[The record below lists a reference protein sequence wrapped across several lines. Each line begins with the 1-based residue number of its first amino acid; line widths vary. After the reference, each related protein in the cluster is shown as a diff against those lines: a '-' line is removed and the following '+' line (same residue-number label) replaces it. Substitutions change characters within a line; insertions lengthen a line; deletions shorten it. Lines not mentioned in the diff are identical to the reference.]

1 MIRRI
6 HLHDT
11 GNRLN
16 QTKDDGQDENK
27 DSDPERVPLDLLPS
41 IVPPLGETFR
51 LRVIESPLYN
61 RQSLV
66 PVREI
71 RLDPSVGAES

>member
-27 DSDPERVPLDLLPS
+27 DSDPEHVPLDLLPS
-41 IVPPLGETFR
+41 IVPSLGETFR
-51 LRVIESPLYN
+51 LRVIENSLYK
-61 RQSLV
+61 RQSFV

-71 RLDPSVGAES
+71 CLELTIKQ

>member
-6 HLHDT
+6 YLHDT
-11 GNRLN
+11 GNGLN

-27 DSDPERVPLDLLPS
+27 DSDPERVPLDLLPP
-41 IVPPLGETFR
+41 IVPPLRETFR
-51 LRVIESPLYN
+51 LRVIENSLYN
-61 RQSLV
+61 GQSFV

-71 RLDPSVGAES
+71 CLDSSGGAES

>member
-11 GNRLN
+11 GDRLN
-16 QTKDDGQDENK
+16 ETKDDGQDENK

-41 IVPPLGETFR
+41 IVPPLREAFR
-51 LRVIESPLYN
+51 LRVIERSFDD
-61 RQSLV
+61 RQSFV
-66 PVREI
+66 PVGKPC
-71 RLDPSVGAES
+71 LDSSGGIER